1 VPAPSGSVGPA
12 KGAIESVDPRSSK
25 PAMGVIRELI
35 KKERKEG
42 GQLVLKMFPKKGTY
56 KK

>member
-42 GQLVLKMFPKKGTY
+42 GQLVLKMFPKKGRY